1 MTIQRRSFLF
11 VFSRERRGVESR
23 TSQAELAL
31 VAWGDKAQFPVFLVF
46 WWCVSVDSW
55 NKCISPLDNTSL
67 RQVTQLSPLDNTSLR
82 QVIQLSPLDNTSFRQ
97 VTQLSPLDNTSLEQV
112 TQLSPLDNTSLEQV
126 TQLSPLD
133 NTSIRQVTQL
143 SPLDNT
149 SIRQVT
155 PLSPLDNTSIRQ
167 VTQLSPLDNTSLRQ
181 VTQLSPL
188 DKSSLRQV
196 TQLSPLDNTSIRQV
210 TQLSPLDNTSIRQV
224 TQLSPLDNTSIR
236 QVTQLSPLDNTSIR
250 QVTQLSPLDNTSLRQ
265 VTQLSPLDKSSLRQ
279 VTQLSPLDNTSI
291 RQVTQLSPLDNISLR
306 QVIQLSPPDNTS
318 IRQVTQLSPLDNT
331 SLRQV
336 TQLSPLDN
344 TSIRQVTQLSPPDNT
359 SIRQVT
365 QLSPLDNTSLRQNL
379 MLMINRRDS
388 NPTRV
393 PHAVVRMV
401 ELSMWGLGD
410 ARKAQ
415 CFGSF
420 GRETCFGDAVA
431 PSMHLEMTSSPKGL
445 FTSPCHYNHFYPKD
459 TSAPGDKGEDDKDVM
474 ILHHFSAPRA
484 VDAQLSAPY
493 VRPHDP
499 PLSPSHPDAT
509 FKLEYPD
516 LDARPTPPFPETS
529 QTLPPIMSIS
539 RNFQQLTAA
548 MEVEGVPWSTRPLS
562 SSSSTHRSP
571 EGPGAKHGGGRRALS
586 GSPSSGEGLDLNNL
600 IRSPGGH
607 SGCYGH
613 LSARISNSPVRLISQ
628 SHDEDMVTCSK
639 AMRSLE
645 EGYNISYRDLSANQ
659 VVMHQQESQVL
670 TTILQKDPPSY
681 SQHVLHEEI
690 NMNSDPFI
698 GGPVKQDPT
707 SSPEPA
713 EEEESRVSYSQPM
726 ECRWS
731 NCYLLFPDQQSLV
744 RHIEKSHVEARRGEE
759 DFSCFWL
766 ECPRRMRPFNARY
779 KLLIHMRVH
788 SGEKPNKCP
797 VSGDTGGEIQ
807 GRGDTGE
814 WRYSTFPVERFPK
827 SRDKSLWQGEGY
839 DVMLWQSICLLT
851 LVALGTHYGR
861 TRHLQSH
868 VTCLTGD
875 KAVSPVYRLNIR
887 ANFEG
892 CTKAFSR
899 LENLKIHQRSHT
911 GERPYSCTY
920 TSCTKAFSNSSD
932 RAKHQRTHFDTKPY
946 ACQVEGCSKRYTD
959 PSSLRKHVKNHS
971 SKEQAQAR
979 KKVRSED
986 TGSTVTCD
994 STTRPLHSRLQDS
1007 PPPSGGSCT
1016 PRSYCGSQSSQST
1029 VFSSFQD
1036 KQGAQT
1042 KDLDYRLS
1050 LTETESELAESDPFP
1065 AVNNLDDVMLEYV
1078 PFESIR
1084 RLLGDHAGYLDSAL
1098 QDHLDLECD
1107 LEQQFLELSNMD
1119 LLNQEHIDGDIRQ
1132 QFLELSNLDSQRE
1145 QF

>member
-1 MTIQRRSFLF
+1 
-11 VFSRERRGVESR
+11 
-23 TSQAELAL
+23 
-31 VAWGDKAQFPVFLVF
+31 
-46 WWCVSVDSW
+46 
-55 NKCISPLDNTSL
+55 
-67 RQVTQLSPLDNTSLR
+67 
-82 QVIQLSPLDNTSFRQ
+82 
-97 VTQLSPLDNTSLEQV
+97 
-112 TQLSPLDNTSLEQV
+112 
-126 TQLSPLD
+126 
-133 NTSIRQVTQL
+133 
-143 SPLDNT
+143 
-149 SIRQVT
+149 
-155 PLSPLDNTSIRQ
+155 
-167 VTQLSPLDNTSLRQ
+167 
-181 VTQLSPL
+181 
-188 DKSSLRQV
+188 
-196 TQLSPLDNTSIRQV
+196 
-210 TQLSPLDNTSIRQV
+210 
-224 TQLSPLDNTSIR
+224 
-236 QVTQLSPLDNTSIR
+236 
-250 QVTQLSPLDNTSLRQ
+250 
-265 VTQLSPLDKSSLRQ
+265 
-279 VTQLSPLDNTSI
+279 
-291 RQVTQLSPLDNISLR
+291 
-306 QVIQLSPPDNTS
+306 
-318 IRQVTQLSPLDNT
+318 
-331 SLRQV
+331 
-336 TQLSPLDN
+336 
-344 TSIRQVTQLSPPDNT
+344 
-359 SIRQVT
+359 
-365 QLSPLDNTSLRQNL
+365 

-415 CFGSF
+415 
-420 GRETCFGDAVA
+420 CFGDAVA

-600 IRSPGGH
+600 IRCSPTSLLGIPLFSKENMRSPGGH

-690 NMNSDPFI
+690 NMTSDPFI

-713 EEEESRVSYSQPM
+713 EEEESRVSPCSVSVSVSYSQPM

-766 ECPRRMRPFNARY
+766 DCPRRMRPFNARY

-807 GRGDTGE
+807 GRGDTGLRGDTRRRGNTRLRGDQGEIQGE
-814 WRYSTFPVERFPK
+814 WRYRGEEIQGSGDTGEWRYRGVKIQGRYSTFPVERFPK

-851 LVALGTHYGR
+851 LVALGTTFTPTTVER
-861 TRHLQSH
+861 VISSLTSRVSLEIRLSLQCTVSDDSEIPAPPPRVLIH
-868 VTCLTGD
+868 IIQGGPRKSSPHPISSRRLT
-875 KAVSPVYRLNIR
+875 LNWRRSIPLHPYCDMK
-887 ANFEG
+887 NEQFEG

-932 RAKHQRTHFDTKPY
+932 RAKHQRTHFDTVSTPLTLTLSLVVY
-946 ACQVEGCSKRYTD
+946 RSPMRARWRAVPRDTLTLSLVVYRSPMRARWRAVPRDTLTH
-959 PSSLRKHVKNHS
+959 SSLRKHVKNHS

-979 KKVRSED
+979 KKTSGIARQGELVFNCVLVRQVRSED

-1042 KDLDYRLS
+1042 KDLDCDSPNWDLNPDIPVVRCLVNRSRVQTKLSDVNVLGKDSQTTCVCLSDRLS